1 MEARHDRARR
11 RACFG
16 PIAPPAPRASPQP
29 PADRFA
35 FAAVLDSIPGAATKA
50 GASAAEGPPHP
61 SEEPRQEESAP
72 EQSTRHS
79 LLNDGALLASLP
91 FALRAASAMDE
102 GSQAADHASSLA
114 PAATKASGAEASGA
128 PVAPGAKAAAVGRLT
143 GERAFHFGASAGVTA
158 SRSLAIDAPFAPA
171 GADVAPQA
179 GQGGESALAA
189 DFAHGRSHGR
199 RNHSRPPF
207 QRATARR
214 PRRRSLPEQPEPATN
229 RVSPTRAAT
238 HDAARSGRKPEVPAP
253 PPVTRLAT
261 SAAAHAPAEP
271 SGKPHDDRLPDP
283 VVSAAPTTAQTGPF
297 GAQLSAAF
305 AAGSSFAPDASTAS
319 VAAADI
325 TPRAS
330 ALAASPAAAGPPVRE
345 IDVDLSPGGLED
357 VSMTMRLAGDKLSV
371 VIRAASSQTLSS
383 IEGARDAIADRMAAI
398 GQPLEFAHCQAGGR
412 QR

>member
-1 MEARHDRARR
+1 MTAPA
-11 RACFG
+11 AAPSSA
-16 PIAPPAPRASPQP
+16 PIAPPARRASPQP

-79 LLNDGALLASLP
+79 LLNDCALLASLP

-143 GERAFHFGASAGVTA
+143 GERAFHFGASAGA
-158 SRSLAIDAPFAPA
+158 MANRSLAIDGPFAPA

-189 DFAHGRSHGR
+189 DFGHAQAMAAK
-199 RNHSRPPF
+199 PF
-207 QRATARR
+207 AAAVPASDSAPAPASIAPRAAGT
-214 PRRRSLPEQPEPATN
+214 ATN
-229 RVSPTRAAT
+229 RVSPARAAT

-271 SGKPHDDRLPDP
+271 SGKPHDGRLPDP
-283 VVSAAPTTAQTGPF
+283 IVSAAPTTAQTGSF

-305 AAGSSFAPDASTAS
+305 TAGSSFAPDASTAS
-319 VAAADI
+319 VAGVDI
-325 TPRAS
+325 APRAS

-398 GQPLEFAHCQAGGR
+398 GQPLELAHCQAGGR

>member
-1 MEARHDRARR
+1 MTAPA
-11 RACFG
+11 AAPASG

-171 GADVAPQA
+171 GANVAPQA

-189 DFAHGRSHGR
+189 DFTLAGAIPAKPFAAAVPASDGTPAPASIAPRAAGTGTNRVESHASGARRGAKRTKARSPGAYACHPTRDLRRGPCASGARRQAARRPPCRSGRVRSAHDGANRSVWRTALGGFCRGVIVRTRRLDAERHGRRPHATRERARRQPRGCRSAGQGDRRRSFAGRPRGRLDDDAARRRQALGRHPRREFSNPKFNRRSARRDRRSHGGD
-199 RNHSRPPF
+199 RP
-207 QRATARR
+207 
-214 PRRRSLPEQPEPATN
+214 
-229 RVSPTRAAT
+229 
-238 HDAARSGRKPEVPAP
+238 
-253 PPVTRLAT
+253 
-261 SAAAHAPAEP
+261 
-271 SGKPHDDRLPDP
+271 
-283 VVSAAPTTAQTGPF
+283 TAQ
-297 GAQLSAAF
+297 
-305 AAGSSFAPDASTAS
+305 
-319 VAAADI
+319 
-325 TPRAS
+325 
-330 ALAASPAAAGPPVRE
+330 
-345 IDVDLSPGGLED
+345 
-357 VSMTMRLAGDKLSV
+357 
-371 VIRAASSQTLSS
+371 
-383 IEGARDAIADRMAAI
+383 
-398 GQPLEFAHCQAGGR
+398 FAHCQAGGR

>member
-1 MEARHDRARR
+1 MTAPA
-11 RACFG
+11 AAPASG

-171 GADVAPQA
+171 GANVAPQA

-189 DFAHGRSHGR
+189 DFTLAGAI
-199 RNHSRPPF
+199 PAKPF
-207 QRATARR
+207 AAAVPASDGTPAPASIAPRAAGTG
-214 PRRRSLPEQPEPATN
+214 TN
-229 RVSPTRAAT
+229 RVSPTRAA

-253 PPVTRLAT
+253 TPVTQLAT

-271 SGKPHDDRLPDP
+271 GGKPHDDRLADP

-305 AAGSSFAPDASTAS
+305 AAGSSFAPDASTPS
-319 VAAADI
+319 VTAADAHA
-325 TPRAS
+325 TRERARRQPRGCRS
-330 ALAASPAAAGPPVRE
+330 AGQGDRRRSFAGRPRGRLDDDAARRRQALGRHPRRE
-345 IDVDLSPGGLED
+345 FSNPKFNRRSARRDRRSHGGD
-357 VSMTMRLAGDKLSV
+357 RPTARL
-371 VIRAASSQTLSS
+371 
-383 IEGARDAIADRMAAI
+383 
-398 GQPLEFAHCQAGGR
+398 AHCQAGGR